1 MNPDMT
7 TKLTRIKSA
16 LRESI
21 EIANKATEGPWK
33 VCEHSWQD
41 SSIWSKVEDKTV
53 CHLSV
58 EDNEETVDA
67 ESVIRDANATFLAHA
82 RTMTPLACKALLTAI
97 EGLEWVFD
105 YTDWCADGAP
115 DANTHDKV
123 CNEIASKAKAALLSI
138 TSEWPDV

>member
-7 TKLTRIKSA
+7 KLHHIKAA

-21 EIANKATEGPWK
+21 EIANKATEGPWTWR
-33 VCEHSWQD
+33 SRYSD
-41 SSIWSKVEDKTV
+41 S
-53 CHLSV
+53 
-58 EDNEETVDA
+58 A
-67 ESVIRDANATFLAHA
+67 EVIEPRVWLGESSALPQEKPHHNAAFISHA

-123 CNEIASKAKAALLSI
+123 CNEIASKAKTALLSI

>member
-21 EIANKATEGPWK
+21 EIANKATEGPWT
-33 VCEHSWQD
+33 WTDQQD
-41 SSIWSKVEDKTV
+41 EENELPYVPQCSYLGDTLICLADTYENSRED
-53 CHLSV
+53 C
-58 EDNEETVDA
+58 A
-67 ESVIRDANATFLAHA
+67 FLAYA

-97 EGLEWVFD
+97 EGLEQTLIGIGN
-105 YTDWCADGAP
+105 TDDRMSDENSFIVNSMGYL
-115 DANTHDKV
+115 V
-123 CNEIASKAKAALLSI
+123 EKALSSI